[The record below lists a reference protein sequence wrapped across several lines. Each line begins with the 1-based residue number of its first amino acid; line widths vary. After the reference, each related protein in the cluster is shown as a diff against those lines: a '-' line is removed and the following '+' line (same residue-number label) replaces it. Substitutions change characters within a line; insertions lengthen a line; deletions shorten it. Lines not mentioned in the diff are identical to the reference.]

1 MKLNSKILL
10 AGCFVAVGLV
20 WQGCQYQP
28 PSAAPLAAPPV
39 DQLSL
44 LNITA
49 GNLGPVTQPTPSISN
64 VVNTNLYVHGGEPAI
79 TAANCLIKTSSYG
92 MTPVTVITG
101 PLPFDLITPTPV
113 FNPEMHPYVASHY
126 GTSVWQGFFN
136 YSIIQTGLTS
146 STNQY
151 GIQVTGFIND
161 PENALYPPGP
171 GNPDP
176 ISFEI
181 FPYVSLSGATAG
193 FNGIPA
199 AYDISP
205 FQGIEFYVNISSV
218 DSAVDRVF
226 LVSGLQDS
234 PRSPNPPVGVC
245 GDPDRPDDGHCF
257 DAFQYDYTNSPRDQ
271 WVLVQKNWSDFK
283 QYGFGSPMTPPTL
296 TGTNLQ
302 QVVGF
307 EWAET
312 NGSQAGPI
320 TINYSLA
327 GIRFF

>member
-1 MKLNSKILL
+1 MKLNFKVLFGL
-10 AGCFVAVGLV
+10 GFVAVGFI

-28 PSAAPLAAPPV
+28 PSAAPLSSPAV

-44 LNITA
+44 LNITGA
-49 GNLGPVTQPTPSISN
+49 SLGPVVGGNISN
-64 VVNTNLYVHGGEPAI
+64 LMNTNLYTHTGEPAI
-79 TAANCLIKTSSYG
+79 TTANCLVKASSYG
-92 MTPVTVITG
+92 MTPVTVISG
-101 PLPFDLITPTPV
+101 PLPFELITPTPV
-113 FNPEMHPYVASHY
+113 FNPETHPFVASSY
-126 GTSVWQGFFN
+126 GTSVWQGFYN
-136 YSIIQTGLTS
+136 YSIIQTGLTNT
-146 STNQY
+146 TNQY
-151 GIQVTGFIND
+151 GIHVTGFIND

-176 ISFEI
+176 IAFEI
-181 FPYVSLSGATAG
+181 FPYFGTAG
-193 FNGIPA
+193 FNGIA
-199 AYDISP
+199 STYDISP
-205 FQGIEFYVNISSV
+205 FQGIEFYVNVSSV
-218 DSAVDRVF
+218 DTAVDRVF

-234 PRSPNPPVGVC
+234 PRSANPPVGVC

-320 TINYSLA
+320 TINYSLS